1 MNDLDLA
8 LDHETALARERAK
21 PLPRRRLG
29 PGEMTMLIAL
39 RLYVAAA
46 VPVIGYGFLE
56 ALSRGH

>member
-8 LDHETALARERAK
+8 LAHEATLAQERAK
-21 PLPRRRLG
+21 PLQRRRLR
-29 PGEMTMLIAL
+29 PGEMAMLIAL

-56 ALSRGH
+56 ALSRSH